1 MTDLNSSLGLKNV
14 EIIEE
19 PYLDEKLEISTG
31 YTQVSR
37 TPDGIKNGYYRKI
50 IHDTVT
56 EIGLYKNGE
65 SLGPV
70 WYRLEGDTYKVTY
83 NDEYMTYLYPD
94 CISCIHSELKDGSF
108 MTNGKFG
115 KVQDFH
121 QNGGLPLPLVQLHD
135 VSDTYNYDI
144 SSYLRIAKNPLL
156 RDPYEQQTAYIG
168 PSGIHPEA
176 GEGLFAKR
184 ALPKGTLIAIFNG
197 VRKRDIEY
205 GHNVTQLVHSPYKI
219 ALKRGVDLDIPDSAI
234 SARKYCATLAH
245 KASHSFTPNSGFQ
258 IFEHVR

>member
-1 MTDLNSSLGLKNV
+1 
-14 EIIEE
+14 
-19 PYLDEKLEISTG
+19 
-31 YTQVSR
+31 
-37 TPDGIKNGYYRKI
+37 
-50 IHDTVT
+50 
-56 EIGLYKNGE
+56 
-65 SLGPV
+65 
-70 WYRLEGDTYKVTY
+70 
-83 NDEYMTYLYPD
+83 
-94 CISCIHSELKDGSF
+94 

-156 RDPYEQQTAYIG
+156 RDPYEQQTTYIG

-258 IFEHVR
+258 RITWMTPSRHLWTAWLLNGISYGPLLLGGSKGPSNGPMGPPKRHFFF